1 MKLKEFST
9 QTCGKWILAGEH
21 SVLRGSPAVVFPLKS
36 RFFKLK
42 FQPRPGSGAIL
53 LESEGSHSQET
64 EAAFWA
70 CFEKACEVFG
80 VQSEIIEGEIKIEST
95 IPAGAGLGASASLCV
110 ALSRWMA
117 NLSGNFENEIS
128 LKARELE
135 NVFHGE
141 SSGVDVTVVSLEK
154 PIRFVKG
161 ASPQGLTQ
169 TWTPKFFLSY
179 SGVKGVTKDC
189 VEKVQALART
199 QPVLVADLDGKMK
212 MAVQLATESLAMP
225 DSVATNAERLKK
237 LVEAFELAAGCFS
250 EWGLCNSEVKAHMD
264 KIRKCGAL
272 AVKPTGSGQGGYCL
286 SLWKSDPPE
295 DLMSVLI
302 PCF

>member
-9 QTCGKWILAGEH
+9 RTCGKWILAGEH
-21 SVLRGSPAVVFPLKS
+21 SVLRGCPAVVFPLKS
-36 RFFKLK
+36 RFFSLK
-42 FQPRPGSGAIL
+42 FQPRPGTGAIQ
-53 LESEGSHSQET
+53 LESEGSHSRET
-64 EAAFWA
+64 EGAFWA
-70 CFEKACEVFG
+70 CFEKACELFG

-117 NLSGNFENEIS
+117 DLSGNFKNEIS
-128 LKARELE
+128 VKARELE

-154 PIRFVKG
+154 PIRFMKG
-161 ASPQGLTQ
+161 APPEGLSQ
-169 TWTPKFFLSY
+169 LWSPKFFLSY

-189 VEKVQALART
+189 VEKVQAMART
-199 QPVLVADLDGKMK
+199 QPVLVSDLDGKMK
-212 MAVQLATESLAMP
+212 MAVQLASEALALP
-225 DSVATNAERLKK
+225 DSVGGNAERLQK
-237 LVEAFELAAGCFS
+237 LVKAIQMAAECFS
-250 EWGLCNSEVKAHMD
+250 EWGLCNSEVQAHME
-264 KIRKCGAL
+264 KIKKCGAL

-286 SLWKSDPPE
+286 SLWESDPPE